1 MTDKCDAE
9 IKAIENCFT
18 GEQCESESWY
28 EAKFIY
34 NNLFF
39 IECRVLICD
48 FHLEQ
53 AWEKRVKRKEN
64 DIGSSKEQ
72 VLALKPK
79 IAKAE
84 SEEELIEAM
93 NNFKE
98 SPFWIGNLKRQKY
111 VDNIWLAEKEV
122 RILIYLQQTLA

>member
-34 NNLFF
+34 NNLFS

-53 AWEKRVKRKEN
+53 AWERWVKRK
-64 DIGSSKEQ
+64 KMM
-72 VLALKPK
+72 LAL
-79 IAKAE
+79 
-84 SEEELIEAM
+84 
-93 NNFKE
+93 
-98 SPFWIGNLKRQKY
+98 QKNKY
-111 VDNIWLAEKEV
+111 WLLSQK
-122 RILIYLQQTLA
+122 

>member
-1 MTDKCDAE
+1 M
-9 IKAIENCFT
+9 
-18 GEQCESESWY
+18 
-28 EAKFIY
+28 
-34 NNLFF
+34 FF

-53 AWEKRVKRKEN
+53 AWERWVKRKEN
-64 DIGSSKEQ
+64 DVDFSKEQ

-84 SEEELIEAM
+84 SEEELVEAM

-98 SPFWIGNLKRQKY
+98 SSFWIGNLKPQKY
-111 VDNIWLAEKEV
+111 FDNIWLAEKEV
-122 RILIYLQQTLA
+122 RILIYLQQTLV